1 MTTAANMEKE
11 QFKEIQSSIPQEPG
25 IYQYFDG
32 KGALLYVGKAKNLRK
47 RVSSYFFSHQ
57 ENQKTIELVEKI
69 KDIQF
74 TIVNSEH
81 DAFILENE
89 LIKNYQPKYNINL
102 KDDKTYPYI
111 IIKNESF
118 PRVYI
123 TRRKIKDGSTY
134 IGPFTHAL
142 AVRELMNHI
151 KQTIPLRTCTLP
163 LTKKNIELG
172 KFKVCLEYHLGN
184 CLGPC
189 QNFQSE
195 TAYNESIEQVQ
206 NLLKGNIK
214 PVVQELQT
222 KMQAEAAAMQF
233 EKADL
238 TKRKIEELETYQTKS
253 VVYTKHQHPMDV
265 FSIAHNEDQAYVSYL
280 MVQEGRIIQ
289 THILPLTVPL
299 EENKETILS
308 FAIHYFRNNLASSA
322 KEMIVPIELAD
333 TLPGVKYTIPLQGDK
348 EQLLALSQKNADYAL
363 KDWEYKQKLVQV
375 NPLKEDTVL
384 QELQDELY
392 LGALPT
398 HIECFDNS
406 NIQGAFPVSA
416 MVCFKNGQPSKSD
429 YRKFNI
435 KTVVGI
441 NDFASMKESVYRRYK
456 SVLEKKQALPQLV
469 IIDGG
474 KGQLN
479 AAIEA
484 LTELGIQQHLTTV
497 GLAKN
502 LEEIFFVGDKDSMKL
517 NWQSDAHRLI
527 RNIRDEVHR
536 FGIQFHRSKGSKGAL
551 ENSLDQIEGIGP
563 KTKDL
568 LLIYFKSVQKIKEAK
583 LELLSEIIG
592 PSKAKILKAA
602 FEKTEDSNN

>member
-1 MTTAANMEKE
+1 MEKE
-11 QFKEIQSSIPQEPG
+11 QFKEIQSSIPHEPG

-32 KGALLYVGKAKNLRK
+32 KGALLYVGKAKDLRK
-47 RVSSYFFSHQ
+47 RVSSYFFSNQ

-74 TIVNSEH
+74 TIMNSEH

-163 LTKKNIELG
+163 LNKKNIELG
-172 KFKVCLEYHLGN
+172 KFKVCLEYHIGN

-189 QNFQSE
+189 QNFQTEAS
-195 TAYNESIEQVQ
+195 YNESIEQVQ

-222 KMQAEAAAMQF
+222 KMQEEAAAMQF
-233 EKADL
+233 EKAGF
-238 TKRKIEELETYQTKS
+238 TKRKIEELESYQTKS

-265 FSIAHNEDQAYVSYL
+265 FSIAHKEDQAYVSYL

-308 FAIHYFRNNLASSA
+308 FAIHYFRTNLSSDA
-322 KEMIVPIELAD
+322 KEIILPIELD
-333 TLPGVKYTIPLQGDK
+333 DVLPGIKYTIPLQGDK

-375 NPLKEDTVL
+375 NPIKDDSVL
-384 QELQDELY
+384 QELKEQLH
-392 LGALPT
+392 LGAMPV

-456 SVLEKKQALPQLV
+456 SVLEKKQTLPQLV

-484 LTELGIQQHLTTV
+484 LTELGIQQQLTTV

-536 FGIQFHRSKGSKGAL
+536 FGIQFHRSKRSKGAL

>member
-1 MTTAANMEKE
+1 MEKE
-11 QFKEIQSSIPQEPG
+11 QFKEIQSSIPHEPG

-32 KGALLYVGKAKNLRK
+32 KGALLYVGKAKDLRK
-47 RVSSYFFSHQ
+47 RVSSYFLATQ

-189 QNFQSE
+189 QNFQS
-195 TAYNESIEQVQ
+195 AIDYNESIEQVQ

-214 PVVQELQT
+214 PVIQTLQT
-222 KMQAEAAAMQF
+222 KMQEQATAMQF
-233 EKADL
+233 EKAGL
-238 TKRKIEELETYQTKS
+238 TKRKIEELETYQIKS
-253 VVYTKHQHPMDV
+253 VVYTKHQHPIDV

-308 FAIHYFRNNLASSA
+308 FAIHYFRTNLSSEA
-322 KEMIVPIELAD
+322 KEIILPFELED
-333 TLPGVKYTIPLQGDK
+333 VLPGVKYTIPLQGDK

-375 NPLKEDTVL
+375 NPIKDDTVL
-384 QELQDELY
+384 QELKDQLH
-392 LGALPT
+392 LGALPI

-416 MVCFKNGQPSKSD
+416 MTCFKNGQPSKSD

-456 SVLEKKQALPQLV
+456 SVIEKKQALPQLI

-484 LTELGIQQHLTTV
+484 LTELGIQQQVTTV

-502 LEEIFFVGDKDSMKL
+502 LEEIFFVGDIDSLKL

-536 FGIQFHRSKGSKGAL
+536 FGIQFHRSKRSKGAL

-592 PSKAKILKAA
+592 PSKAQILKAA
-602 FEKTEDSNN
+602 FEKREPE

>member
-1 MTTAANMEKE
+1 MEKE
-11 QFKEIQSSIPQEPG
+11 QFKEIQSSIPHEPG

-32 KGALLYVGKAKNLRK
+32 KGALLYVGKAKDLRK
-47 RVSSYFFSHQ
+47 RVSSYFFSNQ
-57 ENQKTIELVEKI
+57 ENQKTFELVEKI

-163 LTKKNIELG
+163 LNKKNIELG
-172 KFKVCLEYHLGN
+172 KFKVCLEYHIGN

-189 QNFQSE
+189 QNFQTEAS
-195 TAYNESIEQVQ
+195 YNESIEQVQ

-222 KMQAEAAAMQF
+222 KMQEEAAAMQF
-233 EKADL
+233 EKAGF
-238 TKRKIEELETYQTKS
+238 TKRKIEELESYQTKS

-265 FSIAHNEDQAYVSYL
+265 FSIAHKEDQAYVSYL

-308 FAIHYFRNNLASSA
+308 FAIHYFRTNLSSDA
-322 KEMIVPIELAD
+322 KEIILPIELD
-333 TLPGVKYTIPLQGDK
+333 DILPGVKYTIPLQGDK

-375 NPLKEDTVL
+375 NPIKDDSVL
-384 QELQDELY
+384 QELKEQLH
-392 LGALPT
+392 LGAMPV

-456 SVLEKKQALPQLV
+456 SVLEKKQTLPQLV

-484 LTELGIQQHLTTV
+484 LTELGIQQQLTTV

-536 FGIQFHRSKGSKGAL
+536 FGIQFHRSKRSKGAL